1 MPLTLTACNRA
12 EYRRATSQ
20 SGHRFCEWSPP
31 AHRKARQAV
40 RGIVRHHCASHESTQ
55 TPSRQRWTEGR
66 RSPVSLAYTWGY
78 LQGWTPWCFIPAAV
92 GAALL
97 MWLCWRKHILAE
109 AALQGFYVAMAA
121 YGAWASAGAQDWTPR
136 QWSTET
142 HLIAIVVAS
151 AATLLVA
158 RWLQKHTRSALPTVD
173 AFTTV
178 FSVLATWLM
187 VRNHHANW
195 AYWIAIDAVAIY
207 LYAKRGLPMGAALYA
222 IYLAMAIVGW
232 FSW

>member
-1 MPLTLTACNRA
+1 MNDSRSNRVERWA
-12 EYRRATSQ
+12 EA
-20 SGHRFCEWSPP
+20 
-31 AHRKARQAV
+31 AAV
-40 RGIVRHHCASHESTQ
+40 IL
-55 TPSRQRWTEGR
+55 
-66 RSPVSLAYTWGY
+66 SLAYTWGY

-142 HLIAIVVAS
+142 HLIAIVVAT